1 MAQSELAVNKILRC
15 SKCGFAVVPDAIKC
29 PRCNA
34 VYYSNGR
41 LQLDANTK
49 PYQLKAKDT
58 KLNVQAL
65 VARYRL
71 TCPHHG
77 RIDIKATVTSPSV
90 KCPFC

>member
-1 MAQSELAVNKILRC
+1 MAQSELVVNKILRC
-15 SKCGFAVVPDAIKC
+15 SKCGFAIVPDAAKC

-34 VYYSNGR
+34 AYYSNGR
-41 LQLDANTK
+41 LQLNANAK
-49 PYQLKAKDT
+49 LHQLKAQET

-65 VARYRL
+65 IARYRL
-71 TCPHHG
+71 TCPCHG

>member
-1 MAQSELAVNKILRC
+1 MALSRLRVNRTPGC
-15 SKCGFAVVPDAIKC
+15 SKCGLAVVPDAIKC

-34 VYYSNGR
+34 AYYSNGR

-49 PYQLKAKDT
+49 LYQLKAKDT

-71 TCPHHG
+71 TCPHHD